1 MDWGGSTRDQLRYPA
16 FINHTTTWPVADP
29 TEQLI
34 LQDHD
39 NRMLERSVRE
49 SRVVRRGVQARAVVN
64 TGGRAA
70 GAGAAAFQQ
79 WHLRRLAADSRPSVF
94 RRAAFPR

>member
-1 MDWGGSTRDQLRYPA
+1 
-16 FINHTTTWPVADP
+16 VADP
-29 TEQLI
+29 IEQLI

-39 NRMLERSVRE
+39 NKMLERSVRE
-49 SRVVRRGVQARAVVN
+49 SRVVRRGVQGRAVVN

-79 WHLRRLAADSRPSVF
+79 QWHLKRLAADSRPSVF